1 MDRVSTNLPNDSMQF
16 YLRERQEM
24 MLRTQNQIASQSR
37 IEELRDDPIAAAHA
51 TRYRSYQVRL
61 ERFSDNTQTIK
72 HRNQLTEGYL
82 QQAVDMLQRARELAV
97 QGANGSYAP
106 EDLAYMGGEVD
117 QLLAEM
123 IEVANARSA
132 DGTTMFAGDRSLQ
145 LPFRPLRGISAG
157 GARELITEVQYT
169 GTINQQF
176 GEISERNYVQTNF
189 PGNQVFWAEQ
199 QRILSRTGAEGF
211 QVDQDATIL
220 VDGREIQL
228 RAGDT
233 AFSVVEKINASG
245 ALVRATIDPVF
256 GSVVLTSTSPHQIW
270 LQDGPDSTVL
280 QELGLINGDRPPQN
294 LAVSAN
300 RSGGS
305 AFDALIKLRDQ
316 LFDADQEAVGS
327 RGILGLDLALDNMLT
342 NLGRLGA
349 INARLDTVYQRT
361 EHEVIEVAAQDSR
374 LTDVDMAQA
383 ITDLSRLEAT
393 HRAAL
398 GVSARVIQP
407 TLLDFLR

>member
-1 MDRVSTNLPNDSMQF
+1 MDRVSSNLPNDSMQF
-16 YLRERQEM
+16 YLRERQDM
-24 MLRTQNQIASQSR
+24 MLRIQNQIASQSR

-61 ERFSDNTQTIK
+61 ERFGDNTQTIK
-72 HRNQLTEGYL
+72 HRNQLTEGYI

-97 QGANGSYAP
+97 QGANGTYEAQ
-106 EDLAYMGGEVD
+106 DLAYMGGEID
-117 QLLAEM
+117 QLLTEL
-123 IEVANARSA
+123 IEVGNARSA
-132 DGTTMFAGDRSLQ
+132 DGTTMFAGDRSQQ
-145 LPFRPLRGISAG
+145 LPFRALRGIRAG
-157 GARELITEVQYT
+157 GAQELITEVQYT

-176 GEISERNYVQTNF
+176 GEISENNYVQTNF
-189 PGNQVFWAEQ
+189 PGNQVFWAEN

-211 QVDQDATIL
+211 QVDQDSTIL

-233 AFSVVEKINASG
+233 AFSVVEKINSSG
-245 ALVRATIDPVF
+245 ALVRAAIDPVF
-256 GSVVLTSTSPHQIW
+256 GSVSLESTSPHQIW
-270 LQDGPDSTVL
+270 LQDGAGSTVL
-280 QELGLINGDRPPQN
+280 QDLGLINGDRPPQN
-294 LAVSAN
+294 LAASAN
-300 RSGGS
+300 RAGGS
-305 AFDALIKLRDQ
+305 AFDALIQLRDQ
-316 LFDADQEAVGS
+316 LFAADQEAVGS
-327 RGILGLDLALDNMLT
+327 RGILALDLALDNMLT

-349 INARLDTVYQRT
+349 INSRLDAAYQRT
-361 EHEVIEVAAQDSR
+361 QAELPEVMAQDS
-374 LTDVDMAQA
+374 LMTDVDMAEA